1 MNPYS
6 GILVTAQF
14 VLIALI
20 ASPLDGLRLTSIVSA
35 TGWVIIVAAMLLAFS
50 AVVAMRIRNLSVL
63 PEPVRNGEL
72 VERGPYK
79 TIRHPMYSSVLL
91 GCGGLTLIHGEWING
106 AWLLLLVVVLLL
118 KINREESLLAE
129 TYPDYRAYIGRS
141 RRLIP
146 GLY

>member
-1 MNPYS
+1 MKPYS
-6 GILVTAQF
+6 GLLVAAQF
-14 VLIALI
+14 VFIALI
-20 ASPLDGLRLTSIVSA
+20 ASPLNGLRLTNAVSA
-35 TGWVIIVAAMLLAFS
+35 TGWVIVVAAMLLAIS

-91 GCGGLTLIHGEWING
+91 GCAGFALIHGEWING
-106 AWLLLLVVVLLL
+106 VWLFLLVVVLLL
-118 KINREESLLAE
+118 KMNREESLLTE
-129 TYPDYRAYIGRS
+129 TYPEYSAYMQRS
-141 RRLIP
+141 SRLIP

>member
-1 MNPYS
+1 MSPYS
-6 GILVTAQF
+6 GFLVAAQF

-20 ASPLDGLRLTSIVSA
+20 ASPLDGLRLTNVVSA
-35 TGWVIIVAAMLLAFS
+35 TGWVIVIAAMLLAVS

-91 GCGGLTLIHGEWING
+91 ACAGLALIHGEWING
-106 AWLLLLVVVLLL
+106 ALLLLLVVVLLL
-118 KINREESLLAE
+118 KINREESLLTE
-129 TYPDYRAYIGRS
+129 TYPEYRAYMGRS
-141 RRLIP
+141 SRLIP